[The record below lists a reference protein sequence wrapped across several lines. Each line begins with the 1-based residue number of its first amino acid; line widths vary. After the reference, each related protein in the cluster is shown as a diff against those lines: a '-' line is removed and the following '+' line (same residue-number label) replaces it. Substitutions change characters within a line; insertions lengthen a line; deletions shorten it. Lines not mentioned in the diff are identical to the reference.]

1 MKIKDIYVIK
11 KDGTKQSFDGEKIVR
26 AINASAKRIGETL
39 SAEDEER
46 TVELVLKNIHEA
58 EVPILTMHSLVEDAL
73 DEVNPKGC
81 KMLPGLQKLQNRYGP
96 DVSRSKRGG

>member
-46 TVELVLKNIHEA
+46 TVELVLKIS
-58 EVPILTMHSLVEDAL
+58 MKQRYRSLPCTPL
-73 DEVNPKGC
+73 WRKP
-81 KMLPGLQKLQNRYGP
+81 
-96 DVSRSKRGG
+96 

>member
-26 AINASAKRIGETL
+26 AINASAKRIGEIL

-46 TVELVLKNIHEA
+46 TVELVLKI
-58 EVPILTMHSLVEDAL
+58 P
-73 DEVNPKGC
+73 
-81 KMLPGLQKLQNRYGP
+81 
-96 DVSRSKRGG
+96 

>member
-26 AINASAKRIGETL
+26 AINASAKRIGEIL

-58 EVPILTMHSLVEDAL
+58 EVPLLFDGNCSWF
-73 DEVNPKGC
+73 EVC
-81 KMLPGLQKLQNRYGP
+81 WCF
-96 DVSRSKRGG
+96 